1 MKMLPD
7 LEPIVR
13 KWLARYGTDR
23 VRAGLLEQHENNP
36 DVLLEIAKW
45 GNVQIRN
52 RVLPL
57 GWEDTDLLCKI
68 APYLGSRG
76 LRILEKH
83 PDMSVRFEAAMHGSQ
98 AQGRRFLDSIEDN
111 KSSECWLMRE
121 SLLGRL
127 DELDKVKTALL
138 GGAARTL
145 KYAEMER

>member
-7 LEPIVR
+7 PEPIVR

-23 VRAGLLEQHENNP
+23 VRTGLLEQHENNP

-45 GNVQIRN
+45 GNAQIRN

-57 GWEDTDLLCKI
+57 GWENPDLLCKI
-68 APYLGSRG
+68 TPYLGSRG

-83 PDMSVRFEAAMHGSQ
+83 PDISVRFEAAMHGSQ
-98 AQGRRFLDSIEDN
+98 AQGRRFLDSIKDN
-111 KSSECWLMRE
+111 KSSECHLMRE

-138 GGAARTL
+138 GGRVRTINF
-145 KYAEMER
+145 AGVER